1 MKKFLVLA
9 AVLLAFVMI
18 FAACGGKETPKGTEE
33 QTTAVND
40 PATEAPTEEPDVP
53 TEEPDVPTEEP
64 DVPTEEPTQ
73 EPDVPTEEPTQE
85 PEVPT
90 EEPTQ
95 EPETLPYVEPS
106 AAGMVG
112 KAVDAFAVNNT
123 PYTFGETRTV
133 TFKTGEPVYPIA
145 LLGWIG
151 FGQAIDS
158 YGYFINDGDF
168 VYDAAFLTEVP
179 ADDPVRAAGNGGD
192 LATRFGIT
200 VPTSAFSVGENKV
213 GFVVKLA
220 DGTVVLI
227 DAFVTVNV
235 EKTEWIG
242 SGIVTHQSFDQLYF
256 GTGTADEATGGGL
269 DIFTPG
275 QSASW
280 DLIVNCDF
288 SATELTYW
296 GWIGATGEAIGQFGY
311 QVNGGEAIYND
322 EWTWAT
328 EQPVIDAAA
337 GTGATVASRMKITI
351 SLAGIGGEGNVIT
364 VLYKNDQGEAVVLG
378 EFVVNRKNADLNVPQ
393 DQWVIT
399 GHMPQIVTPDHASH
413 GGMIAA
419 GGVESAALLHQG
431 SIYLGNLDLSKYSK
445 VVIYWGSDA
454 SQVTIDAYNA
464 NANNRFALVSAD
476 KNGVMSPDEATII
489 AAATY
494 ELHGWAVAAFEIDL
508 TNVDYSG
515 DVYLTHDSLPGG
527 FALVYSVEFIGGEY
541 FEPIDPMK
549 PVNVFD
555 AEDIST
561 ISRPNGIAS
570 ADLMDGYLHVVPANG
585 DPNWFPFAQVNGG
598 RYVAI
603 RYRSSD
609 ATGANMQFFMAST
622 GGAPSDDSSMLQ
634 QAIIVDG
641 EWHTLIIDTKPL
653 IDAGIYDGKFVS
665 YFRFDP
671 LEAGYVLDENGEPY
685 KENDIWVK
693 QPLPEGCSIDIAYI
707 GFFHCVEAVEKYD
720 ADKFGGSVEPEAP
733 ANVVIDISTIEGYRA
748 ENNYGYDCPIL
759 NIGYDNVY
767 LVGEFDLNQYSQIII
782 EYSYDGDT
790 VVEGKPVEQNWA
802 ECGRTPIIGFTAL
815 NKSFGF
821 ANVTNQDAID
831 AGIYTDLV
839 YTSGTWAAA
848 TRTATIEIPENIGY
862 NGPCYISA
870 YNPWFRE
877 IAIASITLVP
887 RVVDEP
893 DEPETPV
900 VPEPVEPLEVNLNNV
915 GISGSWA
922 APMDGAGLGLAAG
935 TPVVALHY
943 GSINLGEMD
952 LSQYSKVT
960 VTYSTPAGVLNG
972 SDFAAEYEATGKRI
986 LLLNAPSGVQDGTA
1000 FELLPADSAII
1011 TTAHYDMAPTMGQ
1024 IMTVEVDLTTID
1036 YNGPLYLTF
1045 DARNANNEFG
1055 AIAYLVY
1062 VIGITFA

>member
-123 PYTFGETRTV
+123 PYTLDDTRTV

-322 EWTWAT
+322 EWAWAT

-431 SIYLGNLDLSKYSK
+431 SIYLGNLDLAKYSK
-445 VVIYWGSDA
+445 VVIMWGSDA

-464 NANNRFALVSAD
+464 NANNRFALVNAD

-527 FALVYSVEFIGGEY
+527 FALVYSVDFIGS
-541 FEPIDPMK
+541 D
-549 PVNVFD
+549 V
-555 AEDIST
+555 
-561 ISRPNGIAS
+561 
-570 ADLMDGYLHVVPANG
+570 
-585 DPNWFPFAQVNGG
+585 DPN
-598 RYVAI
+598 Y
-603 RYRSSD
+603 
-609 ATGANMQFFMAST
+609 
-622 GGAPSDDSSMLQ
+622 
-634 QAIIVDG
+634 
-641 EWHTLIIDTKPL
+641 
-653 IDAGIYDGKFVS
+653 
-665 YFRFDP
+665 
-671 LEAGYVLDENGEPY
+671 
-685 KENDIWVK
+685 
-693 QPLPEGCSIDIAYI
+693 
-707 GFFHCVEAVEKYD
+707 
-720 ADKFGGSVEPEAP
+720 EPESE
-733 ANVVIDISTIEGYRA
+733 NWVVDLSTIEGHIA
-748 ENNYGYDCPIL
+748 AWPEAGYNGPIL
-759 NIGYDNVY
+759 KVGYDNIFSF
-767 LVGEFDLNQYSQIII
+767 GEVNLGQYSKIII
-782 EYSYDGDT
+782 EYSYDGDNT
-790 VVEGKPVEQNWA
+790 RGDGKTPEQCFTDA
-802 ECGRTPIIGFTAL
+802 AVAPIIGFTAL
-815 NKSFGF
+815 DKCFGY
-821 ANVTNQDAID
+821 ANVVNQDAID
-831 AGIYTDLV
+831 NGVKTEMV
-839 YTSGTWAAA
+839 YTPGSWAGAP
-848 TRTATIEIPENIGY
+848 RTAEIETVMY
-862 NGPCYISA
+862 NGPVYLSVF
-870 YNPWFRE
+870 NPWGTE
-877 IAIASITLVP
+877 
-887 RVVDEP
+887 VV
-893 DEPETPV
+893 
-900 VPEPVEPLEVNLNNV
+900 
-915 GISGSWA
+915 ISS
-922 APMDGAGLGLAAG
+922 
-935 TPVVALHY
+935 
-943 GSINLGEMD
+943 
-952 LSQYSKVT
+952 VT
-960 VTYSTPAGVLNG
+960 FV
-972 SDFAAEYEATGKRI
+972 K
-986 LLLNAPSGVQDGTA
+986 
-1000 FELLPADSAII
+1000 
-1011 TTAHYDMAPTMGQ
+1011 
-1024 IMTVEVDLTTID
+1024 
-1036 YNGPLYLTF
+1036 
-1045 DARNANNEFG
+1045 
-1055 AIAYLVY
+1055 
-1062 VIGITFA
+1062 